1 MCDVPACVPARKA
14 RRRGVFPRWNR
25 PTPRGSAAELGAK
38 RALSAI
44 AGRYEPRS
52 PGRYPCRTRREIGA
66 RGASQRL
73 TWGAP

>member
-52 PGRYPCRTRREIGA
+52 RGRYPCRTPREIAA